1 MNRHPTEQ
9 SFLKD
14 VAAHQMTV
22 VSENGVHRHVRFK
35 KPNTSNMHFDL
46 ITWPGYLAYSGDM
59 GCFVFSRLQDMF
71 EFFRDKGEG
80 PLRINLGY
88 WSEKLDAVDKP
99 DGAQQFSEDLFRE
112 NIKRWLDEAEADDQL
127 RQEVEEEVLSH
138 VEGGTYGAHEAYKA
152 AQEFE
157 SSTGFRF
164 TDFWEVNSTEYTF
177 RFVWCCYALAW
188 GIRQYDAAA
197 ASQSAK
203 ACEPK

>member
-1 MNRHPTEQ
+1 MSNRQPTEQ

-14 VAAHQMTV
+14 VATHQMTV
-22 VSENGVHRHVRFK
+22 VFENGVHRHVRFK
-35 KPNTSNMHFDL
+35 RPDTYNMQFDL
-46 ITWPGYLAYSGDM
+46 VTWPGHLAYSGDM
-59 GCFVFSRLQDMF
+59 GCFVFSRLPDMF
-71 EFFRDKGEG
+71 DFFRDKSDG

-88 WSEKLDAVDKP
+88 WSEKLDSVDKS
-99 DGAQQFSEDLFRE
+99 DGVRQFSEDLFQE

-127 RQEVEEEVLSH
+127 RQEVEDEVLSN

-157 SSTGFRF
+157 GSNGFRF

-188 GIRQYDAAA
+188 GIRQYDKV
-197 ASQSAK
+197 K
-203 ACEPK
+203 ADFDRIW